1 MKAERPLRDDE
12 KDAGATSAKAR
23 SFVKAERPPV
33 TTTETEV
40 PRNEA
45 EISLSVEPVFST
57 TLDRMGGEAMSVK
70 AERPLK
76 DAIEDGPVGYK
87 VSPVV
92 RERKSARFAIN

>member
-1 MKAERPLRDDE
+1 MKAERPLKDDE
-12 KDAGATSAKAR
+12 KDAGAMYAKAT
-23 SFVKAERPPV
+23 FVKAERP

-40 PRNEA
+40 PRFEA
-45 EISLSVEPVFST
+45 EISHSVGPVFPT
-57 TLDRMGGEAMSVK
+57 TFDRMGGEAMSVK

-92 RERKSARFAIN
+92 REEKSARFAIN